1 MRAGM
6 KWIVGGVVALAVLVS
21 AGTYVYVHYVEGPAP
36 ARLTLDSSTSST
48 MAGGATVASS
58 ADPSGVSG
66 AWRPTSDSTVGYR
79 VKEVLFGQ
87 DNTAVG
93 RTNKV
98 TGSMTID
105 GTTVKTVDLTVDMSS
120 VASDQAR
127 RDNQFKGRIMD
138 TSTYPT
144 STFKLTQPIN
154 LSNVADGST
163 VSANAVGQLTLRGTT
178 ETVTIPIKAKRNG
191 SKIEVNGILPVTFAD
206 WKIPSPSFG
215 PVTTEDHGEL
225 ELLVVFERAG

>member
-1 MRAGM
+1 M
-6 KWIVGGVVALAVLVS
+6 KWIVGGLVALAVAIS
-21 AGTYVYVHYVEGPAP
+21 GGTYAFIHFVEGPAP
-36 ARLTLDSSTSST
+36 ARLTLGSSPTTTTAGS
-48 MAGGATVASS
+48 AGGATVASS
-58 ADPSGVSG
+58 SDPSGVSG
-66 AWRPTSDSTVGYR
+66 SWRPTSDSTVGYR

-98 TGSMTID
+98 TGTMTID
-105 GTTVKTVDLTVDMSS
+105 GTAVSAVTLTVDMNS

-138 TSTYPT
+138 TSTYPMA
-144 STFKLTQPIN
+144 TFKLTQPIN
-154 LSNVADGST
+154 LANVADGST
-163 VSANAVGQLTLRGTT
+163 VNANAVGQLTLRGTT
-178 ETVTIPIKAKRNG
+178 KTVTIPVKAKRNG
-191 SKIEVNGILPVTFAD
+191 SKLEVNGTLPVTFAD
-206 WKIPSPSFG
+206 WSIPSPSFG